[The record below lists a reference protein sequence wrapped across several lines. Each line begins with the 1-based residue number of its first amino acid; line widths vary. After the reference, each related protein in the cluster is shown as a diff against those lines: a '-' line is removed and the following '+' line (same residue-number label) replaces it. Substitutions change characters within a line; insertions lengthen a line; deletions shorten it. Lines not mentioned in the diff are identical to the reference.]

1 MTSSR
6 FPSMTEEDYRAS
18 LRLIRTPRIGA
29 VTYNRLITRYSSPQE
44 ALKAVPL
51 LAKRGGGQAPKIAS
65 EKTVNEEIEQV
76 KILGAR
82 YIFRHT
88 PYYPPLLDQLD
99 NAPPVLLVKGNPRLL
114 QKPAIAMVGAR
125 NASAAAC
132 RFAHDLGQ
140 ELANKGYPVISGLAR
155 GIDTAA
161 HQGAGIEKTIA
172 VIAGGLDSFYPP
184 ENKELQ
190 QAISEKGLVVSE
202 MPPKTEPKARHFP
215 ARNRIIAGI
224 ALGVLVVEASPKSG
238 SLITAK
244 LATEIG
250 REVMAIPGFPMDAR
264 SQGCNQLIR
273 EGATLIQN
281 SDQIIEAVSVMAA
294 LFEEPTEKSPL
305 EPRFSG
311 LENGQIGYRS
321 SPAIAEVKA
330 KDREIIQSLIGS
342 ASVGVNELIRQ
353 SGLENAIIQTIL
365 LEMELAGRLESHA
378 GGRVSLLF

>member
-1 MTSSR
+1 MTRSHSAAY
-6 FPSMTEEDYRAS
+6 TEEDYRAS

-29 VTYNRLITRYSSPQE
+29 VTYNRLITRYRSPQE

-51 LAKRGGGQAPKIAS
+51 LAKRGGGQAPKIIS
-65 EKTVNEEIEQV
+65 EKSIDAEIAQV
-76 KILGAR
+76 KALGAR

-99 NAPPVLLVKGNPRLL
+99 NAPPVLLVKGNPRLF

-132 RFAHDLGQ
+132 RFAHDLAS
-140 ELANKGYPVISGLAR
+140 ELVAKGYPVISGLAR

-161 HQGAGIEKTIA
+161 HNGAGVNKTIA
-172 VIAGGLDSFYPP
+172 VIGGGLDSFYPP
-184 ENKELQ
+184 ENQQLQ
-190 QAISEKGLVVSE
+190 HDISEKGLVVSE
-202 MPPKTEPKARHFP
+202 MPPGTEPKARHFP

-250 REVMAIPGFPMDAR
+250 REVMAVPGFPMDAR

-281 SDQIIEAVSVMAA
+281 SDQIIESVSILAEIFDKPSEGR
-294 LFEEPTEKSPL
+294 LDS
-305 EPRFSG
+305 PRFSA
-311 LENGQIGYRS
+311 LENGTINYRPSTSITDVS
-321 SPAIAEVKA
+321 S
-330 KDREIIQSLIGS
+330 KDREKIHNLIG
-342 ASVGVNELIRQ
+342 AAPIGINELIRQ

>member
-1 MTSSR
+1 MTRPHSAAI
-6 FPSMTEEDYRAS
+6 TEEDYRAS

-29 VTYNRLITRYSSPQE
+29 VTYNRLITRYTSPQE
-44 ALKAVPL
+44 ALKAVPF
-51 LAKRGGGQAPKIAS
+51 LAKRGGGQAPKIVA
-65 EKTVNEEIEQV
+65 EKIIDDEISQV
-76 KILGAR
+76 TALGAR

-88 PYYPPLLDQLD
+88 PYYPPLLDQQD
-99 NAPPVLLVKGNPRLL
+99 NAPPVLLVKGHPRLL
-114 QKPAIAMVGAR
+114 QKPSIAMVGAR

-132 RFAHDLGQ
+132 RLAHDLAS
-140 ELANKGYPVISGLAR
+140 ELTEKGYPVISGLAR

-161 HQGAGIEKTIA
+161 HQGAGTDKTIA

-184 ENKELQ
+184 ENQELQ
-190 QAISEKGLVVSE
+190 RDISENGLVVTE
-202 MPPKTEPKARHFP
+202 MPPATEPKARHFP

-224 ALGVLVVEASPKSG
+224 AVGVLVVEAAPKSG
-238 SLITAK
+238 SLITAR

-281 SDQIIEAVSVMAA
+281 SDQIIESISVLAEIFQNPSERTPDA
-294 LFEEPTEKSPL
+294 
-305 EPRFSG
+305 PRFSA
-311 LENGQIGYRS
+311 LENGTIDYRPS
-321 SPAIAEVKA
+321 NQMPDVSA
-330 KDREIIQSLIGS
+330 KDREKIHNLIGAAPVS
-342 ASVGVNELIRQ
+342 INELIRQ

-378 GGRVSLLF
+378 GGRISLLF